1 METNSES
8 PSIPTTAPL
17 LQFTPHAKHDSSKRP
32 TPPKLELQVKHEAEE
47 VPSFR
52 ASPSSSEPQPQKVA
66 AHDSSLPR
74 NAPPNRSCIL
84 ATLARHISTSVRR
97 HDSRLECGD
106 GDNSYAYMRTSARA
120 LALIRAVG
128 RNASFVPRAEKE
140 HWLRWAQIDRD
151 GIFCCCLV
159 ALTQERPTLLLLR
172 LLLSWD
178 VVLHSICFDSLCGR
192 PSCNSLVTNCC
203 YLQALAKQRRSA
215 SVVAR
220 LLHLHGSAHNR
231 TKIRD
236 HKGSKKVRL
245 LCYTCPRLSIQ
256 LHHCSSGVGSQY
268 TRVCEIKSGSLKPT
282 TLLVFSQTPDPANCR
297 MGFELV
303 PPSAW
308 ARL

>member
-66 AHDSSLPR
+66 AHNSSLPR

-106 GDNSYAYMRTSARA
+106 GDNIYAYMRTSARA

-128 RNASFVPRAEKE
+128 RIASFVPRAEKE
-140 HWLRWAQIDRD
+140 HWLRWAQIDRR
-151 GIFCCCLV
+151 IF
-159 ALTQERPTLLLLR
+159 LLLLGCVDAR
-172 LLLSWD
+172 KADAAAAAATATTVVRRRPAQHLLRFLD
-178 VVLHSICFDSLCGR
+178 AAGR
-192 PSCNSLVTNCC
+192 HAT
-203 YLQALAKQRRSA
+203 
-215 SVVAR
+215 
-220 LLHLHGSAHNR
+220 H
-231 TKIRD
+231 
-236 HKGSKKVRL
+236 
-245 LCYTCPRLSIQ
+245 
-256 LHHCSSGVGSQY
+256 
-268 TRVCEIKSGSLKPT
+268 
-282 TLLVFSQTPDPANCR
+282 
-297 MGFELV
+297 
-303 PPSAW
+303 W
-308 ARL
+308 